1 MSESGRDPF
10 SQLLYPMLSPQP
22 AAGDALVLELAR
34 APLEKSAESN
44 RLRLELLDEF
54 GDEIVSTAQEMAV
67 AFRNGGRLLALG
79 NGGSATSAADIVTEL
94 LVPSQSGRRA
104 LPALCLTNDIAVITG
119 IGNDVGFGDVF
130 VRQIIALGRAG
141 DIVLAVSAS
150 GNSENLV
157 RGLGEARRRDMATI
171 AICGYDGGRLAREN
185 VSDHCFVVRS
195 SSVHRIQEV
204 QMTLYHLLTELVH
217 RALEGEP
224 ICA

>member
-10 SQLLYPMLSPQP
+10 SQLLYPMLSAQP
-22 AAGDALVLELAR
+22 AAGDSLVLELAR

-44 RLRLELLDEF
+44 RLRLLLLEEF
-54 GDEIVSTAQEMAV
+54 GDEIVSTAAEMAV

-94 LVPSQSGRRA
+94 LVPSGGA
-104 LPALCLTNDIAVITG
+104 LPIPALCLTNDIAVVTG
-119 IGNDVGFGDVF
+119 IGNDVGFNDVF

-141 DIVLAVSAS
+141 DVVFAVSAS

-157 RGLGEARRRDMATI
+157 RGLGEARRRDMTTI
-171 AICGYDGGRLAREN
+171 AICGYDGGRLAREQ

-204 QMTLYHLLTELVH
+204 QMTLYHLLTDLVH

-224 ICA
+224 ACA

>member
-1 MSESGRDPF
+1 MSEPGRDPF
-10 SQLLYPMLSPQP
+10 SQLLYPMLSAQP
-22 AAGDALVLELAR
+22 AAGDALVQELAR

-44 RLRLELLDEF
+44 RLRLLLLEEF
-54 GDEIVSTAQEMAV
+54 GDEIVITAAEMAA

-94 LVPSQSGRRA
+94 LVPSGDA
-104 LPALCLTNDIAVITG
+104 TPIPALCLTNDIAVVTG
-119 IGNDVGFGDVF
+119 IGNDVGFNDVF

-141 DIVLAVSAS
+141 DVVLAVSAS

-171 AICGYDGGRLAREN
+171 AICGYDGGRLAREQ

-204 QMTLYHLLTELVH
+204 QMTLYHLLTDLVH

-224 ICA
+224 VCA